1 MSWHHRTLVPNQQ
14 KVWGWLFFF
23 ICDFL
28 EISALRGNCT
38 FDISSRASAKISTLL
53 NSFVENLRGH
63 IKQEKAQ
70 TSKTL
75 YCSRHKMCVTHFRLH
90 FTAFWKGISK
100 YTPLAMQDDFVRNQ
114 FWSYFPSNF
123 DHFVPFFRSFS
134 QFLLGLGFVESFL
147 MVFPS
152 RVVQRKKPFFRE
164 SKMFISHFA
173 MIRQNPNLILP
184 RS

>member
-100 YTPLAMQDDFVRNQ
+100 YTPLCKMTL
-114 FWSYFPSNF
+114 SETNF
-123 DHFVPFFRSFS
+123 GPIFR
-134 QFLLGLGFVESFL
+134 LILIIL
-147 MVFPS
+147 
-152 RVVQRKKPFFRE
+152 
-164 SKMFISHFA
+164 SHFFA
-173 MIRQNPNLILP
+173 VFRNFC
-184 RS
+184 